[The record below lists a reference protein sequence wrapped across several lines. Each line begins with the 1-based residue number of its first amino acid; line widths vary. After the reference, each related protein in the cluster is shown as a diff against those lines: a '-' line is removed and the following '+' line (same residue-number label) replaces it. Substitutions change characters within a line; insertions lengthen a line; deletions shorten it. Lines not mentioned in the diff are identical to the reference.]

1 MQNMMMNQQQSG
13 FYNNNIMMNNNI
25 NKQSSQNNIE
35 YNLLNIQDVTIDSN
49 INDLKYTIKYL
60 REKRSNN
67 DRIISYT
74 EAYNKYKCLKNIAIF
89 PANNQY
95 DLYEPDQYC
104 KYCREQYLNFVK
116 NIEKYINNSGS
127 DSVEKKLT
135 YLANHLLID
144 TLKLVSEYS
153 TSKNENKKTNYAVS
167 QLFSSSWCALAKYA
181 QDHDMDYLLN
191 KLTTLNKA
199 FCNNVSV
206 NINPDIYSFGI
217 RYASI
222 DMSINDLMCYIDPK
236 PDNQKAMWNP
246 CSSSTVEK
254 LYLSLSET
262 KLTDTDYLNKY
273 DSPEYYFNNNLDEK
287 EVKEIINQLVQDTIN
302 FANKFSFKKHPDI
315 KSKFVNKWKETL
327 QYMTIPTLFL
337 QNYDTLQQNLINILT
352 KFLPRLGIDE
362 FNKIDLSGD
371 AIYKELEEMT
381 KKQEE
386 EINS

>member
-1 MQNMMMNQQQSG
+1 
-13 FYNNNIMMNNNI
+13 
-25 NKQSSQNNIE
+25 
-35 YNLLNIQDVTIDSN
+35 
-49 INDLKYTIKYL
+49 
-60 REKRSNN
+60 
-67 DRIISYT
+67 
-74 EAYNKYKCLKNIAIF
+74 
-89 PANNQY
+89 
-95 DLYEPDQYC
+95 
-104 KYCREQYLNFVK
+104 
-116 NIEKYINNSGS
+116 
-127 DSVEKKLT
+127 
-135 YLANHLLID
+135 
-144 TLKLVSEYS
+144 
-153 TSKNENKKTNYAVS
+153 
-167 QLFSSSWCALAKYA
+167 
-181 QDHDMDYLLN
+181 MDYLLN
-191 KLTTLNKA
+191 KVTTLNKA

-236 PDNQKAMWNP
+236 PDNQEEIWNTY
-246 CSSSTVEK
+246 SSSPVEK

-273 DSPEYYFNNNLDEK
+273 DSPKYYFNNNLDEK

-315 KSKFVNKWKETL
+315 KSKFVNKWNETL
-327 QYMTIPTLFL
+327 QYMTIPTFFL

-362 FNKIDLSGD
+362 FNKIDLSYD
-371 AIYKELEEMT
+371 AIYKEWEEMT